1 MSDRAAAGPE
11 DHAAQRLLT
20 EDLPDAETLREL
32 REALTAGDE
41 PITAAR
47 IAEQVRRS
55 GLALG
60 AATTRRLVGRLR
72 DELVGLGPLQRYVDE
87 PGVTDVLIDGRA
99 RIWTDGA
106 DGLRRRAAA
115 LEGEEQARSL
125 ARRLIAL
132 SGGRLDEGRPCA
144 DGRLGDCRIH
154 AVIPPVAVEGTM
166 LSVRVARGAVARL
179 EELAADWPHRADWLR
194 LIRAV
199 VRRRLNCL
207 VSGGTGAGKTAL
219 LAAMLAECP
228 ADERLVI
235 VEDSAELHP
244 EHPHVVHLQARRG
257 NAEGA
262 GAVEMD
268 QLVRQTLRMRP
279 DRLIVGECRGAELRD
294 FLAAM
299 NTGHRGAGGTVHANS
314 PEAVPARLEA
324 MGALAEMPPETVTM
338 QAAAA
343 LDLVI
348 HVERRGPHRRPAAA
362 SQVVWDD
369 GKLGLIPVLRHDGE
383 ALRRGPGWSA
393 LVGDEPDEPDDSGE
407 PDARDEQVDA
417 RWIGGRRA
425 ETDG

>member
-1 MSDRAAAGPE
+1 M
-11 DHAAQRLLT
+11 
-20 EDLPDAETLREL
+20 EDLPDAETMREL
-32 REALTAGDE
+32 REALTTADE

-55 GLALG
+55 GMALG

-87 PGVTDVLIDGRA
+87 PGVTDVLVDGRA

-106 DGLRRRAAA
+106 DGLRRRSAA
-115 LEGEEQARSL
+115 LDGEEQARSL

-166 LSVRVARGAVARL
+166 ISVRVARGAAARL
-179 EELAADWPHRADWLR
+179 EGLSTDWPHREEWLR
-194 LIRAV
+194 LIRMV
-199 VRRRLNCL
+199 NRRRWNCL

-219 LAAMLAECP
+219 LAAMLADCP
-228 ADERLVI
+228 HDERLVI
-235 VEDSAELHP
+235 VEDSVELRP
-244 EHPHVVHLQARRG
+244 EHPHTVHLQARRG

-262 GAVEMD
+262 GAVEMG

-314 PEAVPARLEA
+314 PDAVPARLAA
-324 MGALAEMPPETVTM
+324 MGALADMPPETVAM

-362 SQVVWDD
+362 SQVVWAD
-369 GKLGLIPVLRHDGE
+369 GRLCMIPVLSHDGE
-383 ALRRGPGWSA
+383 TLRRGPGWQA
-393 LVGDEPDEPDDSGE
+393 LVGDETDG
-407 PDARDEQVDA
+407 RDERADA
-417 RWIGGRRA
+417 RWNGERKAG
-425 ETDG
+425 TDG

>member
-1 MSDRAAAGPE
+1 MNERAVGPE
-11 DHAAQRLLT
+11 DRAAQRLLT

-47 IAEQVRRS
+47 IAEQVRRA

-179 EELAADWPHRADWLR
+179 EDLAADWSHREDWLR

-199 VRRRLNCL
+199 VRRRSNCL
-207 VSGGTGAGKTAL
+207 ISGGTGAGKTAL

-262 GAVEMD
+262 GAVEMG

-324 MGALAEMPPETVTM
+324 MGALAEMPPQTVAM

-348 HVERRGPHRRPAAA
+348 HVERRGPHRRPTAA
-362 SQVVWDD
+362 SQVVWAD
-369 GKLGLIPVLRHDGE
+369 GKLGMTPVLRQDGE
-383 ALRRGPGWSA
+383 VLRRGPGWQA
-393 LVGDEPDEPDDSGE
+393 LVGDEPGE
-407 PDARDEQVDA
+407 PDASDEQDA
-417 RWIGGRRA
+417 VRWCGEWKA

>member
-1 MSDRAAAGPE
+1 MSERAAGPE
-11 DHAAQRLLT
+11 ERAAQRLLT

-47 IAEQVRRS
+47 IAEQVRRA

-179 EELAADWPHRADWLR
+179 EDLAADWPHREDWLR

-207 VSGGTGAGKTAL
+207 ISGGTGAGKTAL

-262 GAVEMD
+262 GAVEMG

-324 MGALAEMPPETVTM
+324 MGALAEMPPQTVAM

-348 HVERRGPHRRPAAA
+348 HVERRGPHRRPVAA
-362 SQVVWDD
+362 SQVVWAD
-369 GKLGLIPVLRHDGE
+369 GKLGMTPVLRQDGE
-383 ALRRGPGWSA
+383 VLRRGPGWQA
-393 LVGDEPDEPDDSGE
+393 LVGDEPDEPDVSDERDAVRWCGE
-407 PDARDEQVDA
+407 QK
-417 RWIGGRRA
+417 A

>member
-1 MSDRAAAGPE
+1 MSERAAGPE
-11 DHAAQRLLT
+11 ERAAQRLLT

-47 IAEQVRRS
+47 IAEQVRRA

-179 EELAADWPHRADWLR
+179 EDLAADWPHREDWLR

-207 VSGGTGAGKTAL
+207 ISGGTGAGKTAL

-262 GAVEMD
+262 GAVEMG

-324 MGALAEMPPETVTM
+324 MGALAEMPPQTVAM

-348 HVERRGPHRRPAAA
+348 HVERRGPHRRPVAA
-362 SQVVWDD
+362 SQVVWAD
-369 GKLGLIPVLRHDGE
+369 GKLGMTPVLRQDGE
-383 ALRRGPGWSA
+383 VLRRGPGWQA
-393 LVGDEPDEPDDSGE
+393 LVGDEPDEPDVSDERDAVRWCGE
-407 PDARDEQVDA
+407 RK
-417 RWIGGRRA
+417 A

>member
-1 MSDRAAAGPE
+1 MSERAVGPE
-11 DHAAQRLLT
+11 DRAAQRLLT

-32 REALTAGDE
+32 REALAAGDE

-47 IAEQVRRS
+47 IAEQVRRA

-87 PGVTDVLIDGRA
+87 PGVTDVLVDGRA

-166 LSVRVARGAVARL
+166 LSVRVARGAVARM
-179 EELAADWPHRADWLR
+179 EDLAADWSHREDWLR

-207 VSGGTGAGKTAL
+207 ISGGTGAGKTAL

-244 EHPHVVHLQARRG
+244 EHPHVVHLQTRRG

-262 GAVEMD
+262 GAVEMG

-324 MGALAEMPPETVTM
+324 MGALAEMPPQTVAM

-362 SQVVWDD
+362 SQVVWAD
-369 GKLGLIPVLRHDGE
+369 GKLGMTPVLRQDGE
-383 ALRRGPGWSA
+383 VLRRGPGWQK
-393 LVGDEPDEPDDSGE
+393 LVGDEPDESDTRDGQDAVRWCGE
-407 PDARDEQVDA
+407 RK
-417 RWIGGRRA
+417 A

>member
-1 MSDRAAAGPE
+1 MSERAAGPE
-11 DHAAQRLLT
+11 DRAAQRLLT

-47 IAEQVRRS
+47 IAEQVRRA

-179 EELAADWPHRADWLR
+179 EDLAADWPHREDWLR

-207 VSGGTGAGKTAL
+207 ISGGTGAGKTAL

-262 GAVEMD
+262 GAVDMG

-324 MGALAEMPPETVTM
+324 MGALAEMPPQTVAM

-348 HVERRGPHRRPAAA
+348 HVERRGPHRRPVAA
-362 SQVVWDD
+362 SQVVWAD
-369 GKLGLIPVLRHDGE
+369 GKLGMTPVLRQDGE
-383 ALRRGPGWSA
+383 VLRRGPGWQA
-393 LVGDEPDEPDDSGE
+393 LVGDEPDEPDE
-407 PDARDEQVDA
+407 PDVSDERDAV
-417 RWIGGRRA
+417 RWCGERKA

>member
-1 MSDRAAAGPE
+1 MSERAAGPE
-11 DHAAQRLLT
+11 ERAAQRLLT

-47 IAEQVRRS
+47 IAEQVRRA

-179 EELAADWPHRADWLR
+179 EDLAADWPHREDWLR

-207 VSGGTGAGKTAL
+207 ISGGTGAGKTAL

-262 GAVEMD
+262 GAVEMG

-324 MGALAEMPPETVTM
+324 MGALAEMPPQTVAM

-348 HVERRGPHRRPAAA
+348 HVERRGPHRRPVAA
-362 SQVVWDD
+362 SQVVWAD
-369 GKLGLIPVLRHDGE
+369 GKLGMTPVLRQDGE
-383 ALRRGPGWSA
+383 VLRRGPGWQA
-393 LVGDEPDEPDDSGE
+393 LVGDEPDEPDE
-407 PDARDEQVDA
+407 PDVSDERDAV
-417 RWIGGRRA
+417 RWCGERKA